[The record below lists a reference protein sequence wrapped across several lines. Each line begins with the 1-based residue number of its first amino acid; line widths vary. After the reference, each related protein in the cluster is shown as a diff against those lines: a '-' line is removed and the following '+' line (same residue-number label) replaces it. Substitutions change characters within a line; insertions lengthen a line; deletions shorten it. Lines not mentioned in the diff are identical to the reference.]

1 MNETEKMIQLIQSKS
16 HDELMDVVRGLDKF
30 VIEEINKLDID
41 EPTKIKLYNMCKE
54 RTNVEKMLVDAFMAN

>member
-1 MNETEKMIQLIQSKS
+1 MNETEKTIRLIQSKS

-54 RTNVEKMLVDAFMAN
+54 RTNVEKMLVDALVAK

>member
-1 MNETEKMIQLIQSKS
+1 MNETEKTIQLIQSKS

-54 RTNVEKMLVDAFMAN
+54 RTNVEKMLVDALAAK